1 MCIICYKPNKVDLP
15 SDDTIRVMFK
25 NNPDGAGFMYPL
37 GGITESKDLISVCR
51 WEGVQIKKGFMDV
64 ESFLK
69 ALHEID
75 NPKAR
80 PIVMH
85 FRIATHGK
93 RDQGATHP
101 FPLSADKIELR
112 ELECVAPIG
121 IAHNGIISQC
131 CSSSKMLSDTQIF
144 VKRFLTE
151 ISLEKGFTTE
161 SLEPVSMVAGYSNK
175 FVLLNKYGEIALVG
189 HFIEDGGCYYS
200 NGTYKESKFV
210 YNPPSR
216 THNIVTNT
224 KNRGSYVYS
233 SKAKKWVH
241 ESELSDEEL
250 YDLWNEEMYN
260 GDDPYFYNLKDM
272 YDV

>member
-15 SDDTIRVMFK
+15 SDDVIRTMFK

-69 ALHEID
+69 ALHEITK
-75 NPKAR
+75 PKDR

-93 RDQGATHP
+93 KDQGATHP
-101 FPLSADKIELR
+101 FPLSGDKIELR
-112 ELECVAPIG
+112 APIG

-161 SLEPVSMVAGYSNK
+161 SLEPVSMIAGYSNK
-175 FVLLNKYGEIALVG
+175 FVLLNKYGEVALVG
-189 HFIEDGGCYYS
+189 NFVEEGGCYYS
-200 NGTYKESKFV
+200 NSTYKETKLV
-210 YNPPSR
+210 YNSYR
-216 THNIVTNT
+216 NYDTVTNRN
-224 KNRGSYVYS
+224 NRGKYVYS
-233 SKAKKWVH
+233 SKSKKWVH
-241 ESELSDEEL
+241 ESELSDDEL
-250 YDLWNEEMYN
+250 YELWNEEMYN
-260 GDDPYFYNLKDM
+260 GEDPYLYSIKDM